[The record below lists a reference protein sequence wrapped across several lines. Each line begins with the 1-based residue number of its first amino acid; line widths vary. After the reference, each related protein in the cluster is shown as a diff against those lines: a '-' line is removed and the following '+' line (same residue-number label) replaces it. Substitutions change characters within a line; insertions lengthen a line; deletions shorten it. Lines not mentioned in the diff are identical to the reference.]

1 MEITKDLPLGI
12 SDSVG
17 KVLFFG
23 SAEEVVKG
31 NVKVVR
37 KFDQGGVVGLTF
49 HIFITGDGVLIH
61 VQVKS
66 QL

>member
-17 KVLFFG
+17 KVLSFG

-49 HIFITGDGVLIH
+49 HIFIT
-61 VQVKS
+61 
-66 QL
+66 